1 MCHLKKPESLDFTE
15 KIYKVGFIIAL
26 CWSLFVCGVN
36 LVLWGKNWGKSW
48 GIGKMDNK
56 QYDTVL
62 LKDGRTGSVVEV
74 FPDDSLIVDVGS
86 SPADWETLYDKT
98 VDDIEKVIN
107 DNKKVV
113 MCPLMESEIDDGIC
127 FDIHMNVEGLA
138 PDWTIPD
145 EVLKIADYKQIC
157 LKCPNHRED

>member
-1 MCHLKKPESLDFTE
+1 M
-15 KIYKVGFIIAL
+15 
-26 CWSLFVCGVN
+26 
-36 LVLWGKNWGKSW
+36 W
-48 GIGKMDNK
+48 GIGKMDIK

-74 FPDDSLIVDVGS
+74 FTDGSLIVNVGS
-86 SPADWETLYDKT
+86 SPADRETLYDKT

-107 DNKKVV
+107 DNKKIV